1 MLYLYFENRLKG
13 STYSSFTI
21 KHQNQFIKETSKHG
35 KKY

>member
-21 KHQNQFIKETSKHG
+21 KHQNQIFKEISKNG